1 MQDVRTALKCNS
13 CNVFLTLASIFLF
26 FFFFLRTTSLS
37 DFCRRAKQTHTDSST
52 PIPTNFHAH
61 MRAFPS
67 LQDSSA
73 IRIKREGRLWVLGF
87 GLHFDAAIN
96 ELSLLMPPRPLWK
109 KERPRHWTPLGLRTL
124 AINQSIINCP
134 QKGENGLR
142 IRSVSHE
149 WELLPQADGP
159 NPRALSCDY

>member
-1 MQDVRTALKCNS
+1 MQLLQCFPYTR
-13 CNVFLTLASIFLF
+13 FHFPIF
-26 FFFFLRTTSLS
+26 FFFCELPAYQTFAAGPSKHTQTPRHLYQQTS
-37 DFCRRAKQTHTDSST
+37 THTCELF
-52 PIPTNFHAH
+52 P
-61 MRAFPS
+61 AFR
-67 LQDSSA
+67 DSSA

-109 KERPRHWTPLGLRTL
+109 EERPRHWTPLGFRTL